1 MSKGK
6 RANQLWNRLAVPR
19 RVCETK
25 GKLKYCLRVASF
37 SPHSSISRLATMC
50 LYESY
55 SQSRIRPTSLQWYV
69 FLRTTLALCVPAPTS
84 AHHGWIIGGNM
95 SLDASIPNSKAAVR
109 CRVFKCDSGLINFSD
124 IQTNTDVKRHRQ
136 SENWFNRMEKQVVSS
151 PFCS

>member
-69 FLRTTLALCVPAPTS
+69 FLRTTLALCVPVPTS

-109 CRVFKCDSGLINFSD
+109 CRVCKCDSGLINFSD
-124 IQTNTDVKRHRQ
+124 IQTNTDVKRHRR
-136 SENWFNRMEKQVVSS
+136 SENWFNRMEKQVASS